1 MTKSKVFSGP
11 ARPNSD
17 KERFILR
24 LSIFFWLT
32 ILPYYI
38 TPDRKPAHASFS
50 SSVLMIA
57 YSPHEE
63 CFGKT
68 ITHGSWCFALKFLCF
83 NGVAVSNPDRRFFRT
98 FAIFFLTNFIFKKNI
113 ELGFSDKLIL
123 LLLCFNTFEKNVNS
137 DAYLREMKVGKKK
150 VEFVKTS
157 SYS

>member
-1 MTKSKVFSGP
+1 MQWEDPTRSHVMTESKVFSGP

-57 YSPHEE
+57 CGPHEE
-63 CFGKT
+63 SFGKT
-68 ITHGSWCFALKFLCF
+68 ITHG
-83 NGVAVSNPDRRFFRT
+83 
-98 FAIFFLTNFIFKKNI
+98 
-113 ELGFSDKLIL
+113 
-123 LLLCFNTFEKNVNS
+123 FE
-137 DAYLREMKVGKKK
+137 
-150 VEFVKTS
+150 F
-157 SYS
+157 